1 MIWVF
6 LSVIMHPDTQSIL
19 EVCIDKTNEKGT
31 FVASQILA
39 TLHSFAPRGWK
50 THSQKPWFT
59 FEIIAQG

>member
-1 MIWVF
+1 
-6 LSVIMHPDTQSIL
+6 MHPDTQSIL

-39 TLHSFAPRGWK
+39 TLHSFAPHVWK
-50 THSQKPWFT
+50 THLQKPWFT